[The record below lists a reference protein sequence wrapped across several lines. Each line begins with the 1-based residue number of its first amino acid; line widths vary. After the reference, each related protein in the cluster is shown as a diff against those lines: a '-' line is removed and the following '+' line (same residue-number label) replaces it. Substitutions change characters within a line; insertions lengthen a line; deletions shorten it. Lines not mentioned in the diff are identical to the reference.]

1 MIYVVPSRGRP
12 KNVSELIDAFR
23 DTRTHACLHI
33 ALDADDPEL
42 PGYED
47 VMIRHGRLAWLRGSI
62 RTRRVSYDGVVAV
75 LNDAATRYATATTGE
90 RHAFIGFMGDDHRP
104 RTPAWDEILANELA
118 TNANGAT
125 SRLITYGND
134 LLQGRQL
141 PTAVLMRAAVVATL
155 GYVAPPMMRH
165 LYVDNVWLT
174 WGRRLDAIS
183 YREDVVIEHMHP
195 VIYKAEWDE
204 RYAVV
209 NSGDVWA
216 ADEKAYHEYLADG
229 LDTDLAKLRRLL

>member
-12 KNVSELIDAFR
+12 RNVNELINAFR
-23 DTRTHACLHI
+23 DTRTHACLHV

-42 PGYED
+42 SNYESML
-47 VMIRHGRLAWLRGSI
+47 VRHERLSWLRVSI
-62 RTRRVSYDGVVAV
+62 RTRRAAYDGVVAV
-75 LNDAATRYATATTGE
+75 LNDAAMRYATVTTGE
-90 RHAFIGFMGDDHRP
+90 RHAYVGFMGDDHRP
-104 RTPAWDEILANELA
+104 RTPAWDEKLADELA
-118 TNANGAT
+118 TDGEVT
-125 SRLITYGND
+125 RLITYGND
-134 LLQGRQL
+134 LLQGQRL
-141 PTAVLMRAAVVATL
+141 PTAVLMRTAVIATL
-155 GYVAPPMMRH
+155 GYVAPPTMRH

-183 YREDVVIEHMHP
+183 YREDVIIEHMHP

-216 ADEKAYHEYLADG
+216 ADEKAYHEYLVDG
-229 LDTDLAKLRRLL
+229 LDTDLAKLRKLL